1 MDLDEDTHLCLR
13 CGKTIEGLDNYVAHR
28 QQLQCYKFQQA
39 LNSPFLS
46 DTSES
51 LASTEPQTHEFPPES
66 RDIYKLSATDFFL
79 SLNLQYNFK
88 SSDSNADVH
97 LESQKDSITTA
108 DSFCSKLDIPSF
120 ENEVDSAF
128 PNDKPLGYDAIV
140 DEHNCMDIENV
151 NLSNEKWNDF
161 KINNQFSHTCSKA
174 ESDSVTEQFSPQS
187 NPSVNAH
194 CTESFKLKETL
205 PTDSLTVENKT
216 LYKRSKKKNLKK
228 YCYTN
233 FSALNVPRTS
243 YRQKLNAND
252 SMMCCEGKETFYTCL
267 FCNLKY
273 SFASTYLDHILICS
287 KRQNS
292 IDVKE
297 EELFKNEKLFVR
309 SSYFKCLLCAFYCS
323 DSIMFLNHLKS
334 PNHRQNAAIL
344 KKPLICLPCQDE
356 CSASDEMRE
365 HFSKCHLQFKKG
377 EHPIIIAEKKKNL
390 HCCYCV
396 TLVKS
401 SSLLQ
406 SNDNENSIPKEDIS
420 FIRTI
425 LPNVCLCACGV
436 DKHMLNTFL
445 TNTSPFV
452 SAHNSEVLDKEGKKG
467 SGSDQEDKQRNEKPS
482 IIMTFKVKDESKTIQ
497 ATDEQQEN
505 GSPSKS
511 DRQRIIAKIT
521 SKNGMFIYKK
531 IRMSNARKTVSC
543 HSCGAE
549 YFSNLSLQ
557 SHMRLCKIIKQK
569 EGQNSLFRSKNVNVE
584 SKLILKNRKFLCDKC
599 PYIGK
604 SFNQLTRHSRSHSGE
619 KPYKCPYC
627 SYSSSLSSQLVR
639 HKRLHTGKKP
649 YKCPYC
655 SYMCNTQ
662 ENLRKHILKI
672 KKHKGKMMYPCQHCN
687 YESNEFSDFKNHL
700 LNRHSIQFPNGVTN
714 CDSNAPS
721 DENPGL

>member
-1 MDLDEDTHLCLR
+1 
-13 CGKTIEGLDNYVAHR
+13 
-28 QQLQCYKFQQA
+28 
-39 LNSPFLS
+39 
-46 DTSES
+46 
-51 LASTEPQTHEFPPES
+51 
-66 RDIYKLSATDFFL
+66 
-79 SLNLQYNFK
+79 
-88 SSDSNADVH
+88 
-97 LESQKDSITTA
+97 
-108 DSFCSKLDIPSF
+108 
-120 ENEVDSAF
+120 
-128 PNDKPLGYDAIV
+128 
-140 DEHNCMDIENV
+140 
-151 NLSNEKWNDF
+151 
-161 KINNQFSHTCSKA
+161 
-174 ESDSVTEQFSPQS
+174 
-187 NPSVNAH
+187 
-194 CTESFKLKETL
+194 
-205 PTDSLTVENKT
+205 
-216 LYKRSKKKNLKK
+216 
-228 YCYTN
+228 
-233 FSALNVPRTS
+233 
-243 YRQKLNAND
+243 
-252 SMMCCEGKETFYTCL
+252 MMCCEGKETFYTCL

-323 DSIMFLNHLKS
+323 DSILFLNHLKS

-452 SAHNSEVLDKEGKKG
+452 SAHNSEALDKEDKKG
-467 SGSDQEDKQRNEKPS
+467 SGSDQEDKQKNEKSS

-505 GSPSKS
+505 GSQSKS

-557 SHMRLCKIIKQK
+557 SHMRLCKIKKQK
-569 EGQNSLFRSKNVNVE
+569 EGQNSLFRSKNINVE

-662 ENLRKHILKI
+662 ENLRKHILKT